1 MRSLGFT
8 VFRIKPGSFR
18 TCKAPS
24 PPLLHFSSRL
34 RMLPLSTAR
43 TQSSS
48 HPESWRKPPLSAP
61 GRCSHSGL
69 ILGEVPA
76 LAPLLHGPTRPLC
89 PYARQSPTP
98 AEEGPLSTHV
108 LLVPA
113 PRPQPWCASH
123 RRCSEISRDSGVF
136 AGLEFWG
143 QCGGRWRMERMTP
156 DLLWPRE
163 ALVPHYAAGSGA
175 ASSSHGA
182 VGPAS
187 WEHGGGA
194 LISLPSARVTAHA
207 TARPQGARGPRSLGS
222 ATPSGTARAMVN
234 HGSHDPGAG
243 LAQSRPSARSC

>member
-89 PYARQSPTP
+89 PYAR
-98 AEEGPLSTHV
+98 
-108 LLVPA
+108 
-113 PRPQPWCASH
+113 
-123 RRCSEISRDSGVF
+123 
-136 AGLEFWG
+136 
-143 QCGGRWRMERMTP
+143 
-156 DLLWPRE
+156 
-163 ALVPHYAAGSGA
+163 
-175 ASSSHGA
+175 
-182 VGPAS
+182 
-187 WEHGGGA
+187 
-194 LISLPSARVTAHA
+194 
-207 TARPQGARGPRSLGS
+207 
-222 ATPSGTARAMVN
+222 
-234 HGSHDPGAG
+234 
-243 LAQSRPSARSC
+243 